1 MSVSRALALA
11 VVGLMCM
18 FHATLVCGGSV
29 TVTVKCSAV
38 GLVWLFVPRATSRHL
53 THAPTLCHVQTKYG
67 KLTGLTSNY
76 TKEFL
81 GVPFATPPG
90 DIANTVGWLPCAINS
105 PS

>member
-1 MSVSRALALA
+1 
-11 VVGLMCM
+11 M
-18 FHATLVCGGSV
+18 FHATLVFGGSV
-29 TVTVKCSAV
+29 TVTVKCS
-38 GLVWLFVPRATSRHL
+38 LVWFVLFVPRATSRHL

-90 DIANTVGWLPCAINS
+90 DIPQNCGVAVVCHQLAS
-105 PS
+105 